1 MLDLQE
7 KIRLIEESN
16 SFLDLNKDIL
26 PKVHKEDY
34 YFVSYSHKDY
44 KKVMKDILLLEDAG
58 INIWYD
64 SDMHI
69 GENWED
75 IANMYISKFQCKGII
90 FYLSKNSILSKACN
104 KEVEYVLEND
114 KQFFSINI
122 SEDKE
127 YPKSGLDMLLDLK
140 TQGYE
145 VDEELIINFEKAFSN
160 KVLYLSYED
169 TITRKKEQIEKL
181 VGEDLF
187 FIKGRLNTGN
197 SKYYTEISECRDNAL
212 VKLMLKNKYL
222 INDENSSYYNQY
234 YPLGFIDQCAFANLF
249 QLKEV
254 HLPDTV
260 DEIGDFAFKNCFKL
274 KNINLD
280 IPLTYIR
287 DYAFSNCKTLD
298 IEKVHCRF
306 IYKFA
311 FENCTSLKR
320 IELSAFEVGSFA
332 FTHCFNL
339 EEIRFTNDLLK
350 LDAFVFR
357 SCHSLKNIYFNSE
370 TPNVINSKKEVLK
383 LANGAF
389 EECYSLKEI
398 TLKGKIDL
406 KYSHDLF
413 CECKNLEKVT
423 FKLKKF
429 DVMPS
434 AMFMLCEKLNQVSGI
449 ENVKKIGSNVFYKC
463 FELTDIDLSN
473 VLEIESE
480 AFAYTGIKEANLLKV
495 KSIERLSF
503 AANPNLEKIV
513 IGEHIEN
520 IDPHAFYA
528 LEALKELEVLGKDFC
543 YYNNSFDGLD
553 PEIITVRELE
563 LLEYL
568 LESNSENIKT
578 LYLEKKLITLKQLNT
593 KCDKIFKK
601 VKSDKEGFDKFI
613 VDGTNKYGGYQ
624 NKDVIVEL
632 KNGDTYFSYCSEAG
646 YDEEKNEYYVVLDRK
661 IYESEIESIS
671 SAFMKL

>member
-122 SEDKE
+122 SENAQ

-140 TQGYE
+140 AEGFD
-145 VDEELIINFEKAFSN
+145 VDEELIENFEKAFSN

-169 TITRKKEQIEKL
+169 SIIRKKEQIEKL

-187 FIKGRLNTGN
+187 FVKGRMNTGN
-197 SKYYTEISECRDNAL
+197 SHYYTEISECRDNSL
-212 VKLMLKNKYL
+212 VKLNLKNKYM
-222 INDENSSYYNQY
+222 INDEKSNYYNQY
-234 YPLGFIDQCAFANLF
+234 YQLGFIDQCAFANLF

-260 DEIGDFAFKNCFKL
+260 DEIGEFSFKNCFKL
-274 KNINLD
+274 KDINLN

-287 DYAFSNCKTLD
+287 DYAFSNCKALD
-298 IEKVHCRF
+298 VDKINCRF
-306 IYKFA
+306 VYKFA
-311 FENCTSLKR
+311 FENCTSLRK
-320 IELSAFEVGSFA
+320 IELSSFEIGSFA
-332 FTHCFNL
+332 FTHCSNL

-350 LDAFVFR
+350 LDSYVFR
-357 SCHSLKNIYFNSE
+357 SCRGLKNIYFNSE
-370 TPNVINSKKEVLK
+370 TPNVINAKKDDLK
-383 LANGAF
+383 LGNAAF
-389 EECYSLKEI
+389 EECYSLKEM

-406 KYSHDLF
+406 KYAHDLF

-423 FKLKKF
+423 FNLKKF
-429 DVMPS
+429 DTMPS
-434 AMFMLCEKLNQVSGI
+434 AIFMLCEKLNQVNGI
-449 ENVKKIGSNVFYKC
+449 EKVKKIESNAFYKC
-463 FELTDIDLSN
+463 SELTDIDLSN
-473 VLEIESE
+473 VLEIEE
-480 AFAYTGIKEANLLKV
+480 HAFVYAGIKEANLLKIKRV
-495 KSIERLSF
+495 EELAF
-503 AANPNLEKIV
+503 GANPNLEKIV
-513 IGEHIEN
+513 IGENIEE
-520 IDPHAFYA
+520 IESHAFYA
-528 LEALKELEVLGKDFC
+528 LEALKELEVLGKNF
-543 YYNNSFDGLD
+543 YYDNNSFDGMD
-553 PEIITVRELE
+553 PEIITVREEQLLDY
-563 LLEYL
+563 LLEY
-568 LESNSENIKT
+568 NGENLQT
-578 LYLEKKLITLKQLNT
+578 LYFEKNLLKVGRLN
-593 KCDKIFKK
+593 KKSEKIFKK
-601 VKSDKEGFDKFI
+601 VKSDKDDFDKF
-613 VDGTNKYGGYQ
+613 VVVGENKFGKYQ
-624 NKDVIVEL
+624 NKKVIVEL
-632 KNGDTYFSYCSEAG
+632 KNGDRYFSYCSEAG
-646 YDEEKNEYYVVLDRK
+646 YDEERGEYYIVLDQK
-661 IYESEIESIS
+661 YYESEIESIS
-671 SAFMKL
+671 KDFYML